1 MNRGAFSKALGRA
14 LAATV
19 FPTRVFAANEGQAV
33 DAADVHKAIPDGL
46 PSRIAMPIHPAF
58 IPLDPFGPHVVFA
71 SLGNVNIHLAWKPAR
86 R

>member
-33 DAADVHKAIPDGL
+33 DAADVHKD
-46 PSRIAMPIHPAF
+46 S
-58 IPLDPFGPHVVFA
+58 
-71 SLGNVNIHLAWKPAR
+71 
-86 R
+86 